1 MNMIVF
7 FKNIPNDT
15 LHSELKA
22 FISPAVKGGLLEAK
36 GKITKI
42 DVIGLKDKAT
52 DLIEFHA
59 LINIEP
65 ENAALRVIKK
75 MNGQAFKQ
83 QKITVKQYYL
93 RNWRNDKRIGGIEG
107 INQRIGENRKNPP
120 RRRKLDI
127 ISTDSPEFSS
137 YESLYR
143 HF

>member
-1 MNMIVF
+1 MIVF

-22 FISPAVKGGLLEAK
+22 FIRPTVKGGLLESK

-65 ENAALRVIKK
+65 ENVALRVIKK
-75 MNGQAFKQ
+75 MNGQHFKN
-83 QKITVKQYYL
+83 QKMTVKQYVL
-93 RNWRNDKRIGGIEG
+93 RNWRNDKRTGEIEG
-107 INQRIGENRKNPP
+107 IKLRKSESRNNPP
-120 RRRKLDI
+120 RRRKLDV